1 MIIMQ
6 LKAQDT
12 IYFDKLQ
19 RDYENS
25 INYYNDLAEHMESW
39 RGSLKTN
46 EHFKTEGGL
55 DNDIKDAQARDKNKF
70 TKSFVLSIC
79 MYFEKN
85 YGISTLT
92 NNKINEIIE
101 FYVKYDF
108 TNLQGQHDNLHYTE
122 VIKCIC
128 DRLKISDFG
137 GRKIED
143 LRTRITDKLHYF
155 WEHNRVKVG
164 NNKIKISDY
173 GFYLDKNWDDTKASL
188 SHDSFHFFEDIASA
202 YNYCTNGQLEISK
215 EFSQWLN
222 KVSDLTKKLTL
233 DEFYSA
239 HEINIKGLKSVRFY
253 KNGSMEIKFTA
264 DLFVNRLIRVMKGEF

>member
-1 MIIMQ
+1 MQ

-12 IYFDKLQ
+12 IYFEKLQ
-19 RDYENS
+19 RDYENT
-25 INYYNDLAEHMESW
+25 INYYNDLTEHMESW

-55 DNDIKDAQARDKNKF
+55 DNDIKDAQSRDKNKT
-70 TKSFVLSIC
+70 TKSFVYMIC
-79 MYFEKN
+79 TYFEKN

-92 NNKINEIIE
+92 NNIINSTTD

-108 TNLQGQHDNLHYTE
+108 TDLQGKYDNLSYND
-122 VIKCIC
+122 VIKYIC
-128 DRLKISDFG
+128 DRLKINDFG

-143 LRTRITDKLHYF
+143 LRTRITDKLHYY
-155 WEHNRVKVG
+155 WEHDRVKAG
-164 NNKIKISDY
+164 NDKVKISDY
-173 GFYLDKNWDDTKASL
+173 GFYLDKNWDDTKATL

-202 YNYCTNGQLEISK
+202 YNYCTNGKLEISK

-222 KVSDLTKKLTL
+222 KVSDFTNKLTL
-233 DEFYSA
+233 DEFYKA
-239 HEINIKGLKSVRFY
+239 HEINVNGLKSVRFY